1 MKQAEVIGILLDEN
15 SKVPIVVLKTLEDN
29 MQLPIW
35 IGPVEAMAI
44 QNALDNVEPARP
56 MTHDLIKEILF
67 GLDVKVERVVI
78 TSLTDN
84 TFYANLVLNSKGNEV
99 IIDSRPSD
107 AIAIALRT
115 NSPIFIK
122 EEVFETL
129 KKEMDPDKRLSD
141 YLDSLSPEDFGKYK
155 M

>member
-15 SKVPIVVLKTLEDN
+15 SKIPVVVLKTLEDN
-29 MQLPIW
+29 VQLPIW

-44 QNALDNVEPARP
+44 QNAIENVEPPRP
-56 MTHDLIKEILF
+56 MTHDLIKNILM
-67 GLDVKVERVVI
+67 GLDIKVDRIVI

-84 TFYANLVLNSKGNEV
+84 TFYATLVLNSKGNEV

-107 AIAIALRT
+107 AIAIALRMKA
-115 NSPIFIK
+115 PIFVK
-122 EEVFETL
+122 EEVFEAL
-129 KKEMDPDKRLSD
+129 KKEMDPDKRLND
-141 YLDSLSPEDFGKYK
+141 YLDSLSTDDFGKYK